1 MKNWDTLEADV
12 DRILT
17 KHFTSGRAG
26 RKIRMVVVHHNGGR
40 LDVDGCWQTW
50 QTRQASAHY
59 QVCVDGT
66 IGQLVWDRDTA
77 WHAANGEANRT
88 SIGIEHADETTNPWH
103 ISDATLDN
111 GAHLVAAI
119 CKYYGLGRPEWMV
132 NVFPHSHF
140 SSTECPASIAGD
152 QNAAYMQR
160 AQQWYDSMVNGADVP
175 AQVPQAAPAAP
186 QDDGRLAVDGSCGPA
201 TIRKWQQVM
210 GTTVDGVI
218 SGQLVP
224 NQRTYWRPALPTS
237 CVTYGGYG
245 SELIRRVQAQLGQGQ
260 DGLLGPGTIRAIQ
273 AHLGVAQDASFG
285 PATVRALQTRL
296 NENRF

>member
-17 KHFTSGRAG
+17 KHFTSGRNG
-26 RKIRMVVVHHNGGR
+26 RKIKMVVVHHNGGR

-77 WHAANGEANRT
+77 WHAANGEANRA

-119 CKYYGLGRPEWMV
+119 CKHYGLGRPEWMV

-160 AQQWYDSMVNGADVP
+160 A
-175 AQVPQAAPAAP
+175 
-186 QDDGRLAVDGSCGPA
+186 
-201 TIRKWQQVM
+201 
-210 GTTVDGVI
+210 
-218 SGQLVP
+218 
-224 NQRTYWRPALPTS
+224 
-237 CVTYGGYG
+237 
-245 SELIRRVQAQLGQGQ
+245 
-260 DGLLGPGTIRAIQ
+260 
-273 AHLGVAQDASFG
+273 
-285 PATVRALQTRL
+285 
-296 NENRF
+296 